1 MTIEFGTDGW
11 RAVISE
17 DFTFANVRRV
27 AQAVAEQIMVDW
39 VDRAPMEHK
48 SNGQPSMIVGYDTR
62 FLSDRY
68 AAAVAEVLAA
78 NGVRVWLSQ
87 SDAPTPLIS
96 YAIVDKEADG
106 GVMITASHNP
116 PRYNGIKLKASY
128 GGSASAADVKKVERR
143 VQDQ

>member
-1 MTIEFGTDGW
+1 MTIKFGTDGW

-39 VDRAPMEHK
+39 VERAPMEHK
-48 SNGQPSMIVGYDTR
+48 SNGQPSMVVGYDTR

-68 AAAVAEVLAA
+68 AVAVAEVLAA

-87 SDAPTPLIS
+87 SDAPTPL
-96 YAIVDKEADG
+96 
-106 GVMITASHNP
+106 
-116 PRYNGIKLKASY
+116 
-128 GGSASAADVKKVERR
+128 
-143 VQDQ
+143 DQLRNCGQKG